1 MRAYVA
7 APDGGGVS
15 PAVVVI
21 HHGWGVD
28 EVIESVVDRLANV
41 AYVAIAPDLF
51 HRQEPRDEDV
61 MKRIGA
67 LRDAEVVSDIR
78 SSLAHLG
85 ALPGRRIGRTG
96 IVGFCMGGRV
106 SYLAAGSNLGLQ
118 AAAVF
123 YGGDIAIPW
132 HAAVSPLDLT
142 PNVGC
147 PLIGFFGDEDTNPSP
162 ADVQRIDETLRNFS
176 KPHEF
181 YRYPGAGHAFMNFRM
196 PARYREAAAADAWPK
211 LVAFF
216 DTNLKS
222 VAGVPER
229 PRGRT

>member
-1 MRAYVA
+1 MGGWHDVSVDGRRMRAYVA

-85 ALPGRRIGRTG
+85 ALPGRRIAYGFAALACVAIG
-96 IVGFCMGGRV
+96 IGLRV
-106 SYLAAGSNLGLQ
+106 LHSETSYYPGIDWATSDELFAWTFLGLPALGALNVAVGARLLLTVSVALALVTVPALFETITRKLAPLSP
-118 AAAVF
+118 AAAV
-123 YGGDIAIPW
+123 
-132 HAAVSPLDLT
+132 
-142 PNVGC
+142 NV
-147 PLIGFFGDEDTNPSP
+147 
-162 ADVQRIDETLRNFS
+162 
-176 KPHEF
+176 
-181 YRYPGAGHAFMNFRM
+181 
-196 PARYREAAAADAWPK
+196 
-211 LVAFF
+211 
-216 DTNLKS
+216 
-222 VAGVPER
+222 
-229 PRGRT
+229 